1 MGDKKEKKRN
11 RDTEKFIRQTYLVKA
26 KQHKKVFIGLVLS
39 SVGFVLSVNIAPIIY
54 ARFIE
59 SLVKGDLDSIYKIL
73 PTAGLLVA
81 IYFVRLLIMFSADT
95 IWNKEGTN
103 IQGELN
109 DEAYNSLSVQSKNF
123 FDNSFAG
130 SFPSKMVDYSVCF
143 QDALS
148 EYQYNLL
155 PSAIT
160 SAFIIFYIAKS
171 SLILVAPLLMAIVV
185 YGSFTIYM
193 RPKRRRAQKE
203 RVDTRNTLGG
213 AISDSV
219 SSHELVKAQG
229 AERLE
234 LKKLQNP
241 KEAFMLAKIR
251 STFLN
256 QSTNRSLNL
265 INGVLEVGML
275 LIAGQ
280 LYISGSIDL
289 ATVIIATTYTVAI
302 IGNVNGFVNFKFNM
316 QDVYTRTQP
325 MAEIMMMEPEI
336 KDPENPVKLNI
347 QDGQIEF
354 EKASFK
360 YTNSS
365 EELKDDKEEQTSKK
379 NKKEQEHLFKD
390 LSLIIKPG
398 EKIGLVGPS
407 GGGKSTLLKLVLRF
421 YDVDSGAV
429 KIDGVNVKDVIQS
442 KLRQKI
448 AYVPQDPALFHRSI
462 AENIGY
468 SKPNAKLKEVK
479 EAAKQAYVNEF
490 IESLPEGYDT
500 LVGERGVKLSGG
512 QRQRVA
518 IARAILKD
526 APILL
531 LDEATSA
538 LDSESES
545 YIQKSLEKL
554 MKDRTTVV
562 VAHRL
567 STIRKMDR
575 IIVVDKGRVI
585 DSGPHEQLLKTSQL
599 YKKLWSHQSGGIL
612 QD

>member
-1 MGDKKEKKRN
+1 MSDKKEKKRN

-39 SVGFVLSVNIAPIIY
+39 SVGFVFSVNIAPIIY

-81 IYFVRLLIMFSADT
+81 IYLVRLLIMFSADT

-109 DEAYNSLSVQSKNF
+109 DEAYNSLSIQSKNF

-160 SAFIIFYIAKS
+160 SVFIIFYIAKS

-289 ATVIIATTYTVAI
+289 ATVIVATTYTVAI

-365 EELKDDKEEQTSKK
+365 EELKDDEEEQTSKK
-379 NKKEQEHLFKD
+379 NRKEQEHLFKD
-390 LSLIIKPG
+390 LSLTIKPG

-429 KIDGVNVKDVIQS
+429 KVDGVNVKDVIQS
-442 KLRQKI
+442 KLRQQI

-468 SKPNAKLKEVK
+468 SKPSAKLKEVK
-479 EAAKQAYVNEF
+479 AAAKQAYVDEF
-490 IESLPEGYDT
+490 IESLPDGYDT

-554 MKDRTTVV
+554 MKSRTTVV